1 MKCPIKKTHDD
12 GTTEKCEFES
22 DSLREVER
30 HRHEEHDA
38 PLWEAAYENDGMEPP
53 EQ

>member
-1 MKCPIKKTHDD
+1 MKCPYANKLDTGKV
-12 GTTEKCEFES
+12 ERCEFES
-22 DSLREVER
+22 DSIREMER
-30 HRHEEHDA
+30 HRHEEHDR